1 MAAHASA
8 QGTEYSWE
16 IVSDVENKASWHVG
30 MHDAVHFKATD
41 VIEQPY

>member
-16 IVSDVENKASWHVG
+16 IASDVENKASWHVG
-30 MHDAVHFKATD
+30 MHDAVHFKAAD
-41 VIEQPY
+41 VIEQSY